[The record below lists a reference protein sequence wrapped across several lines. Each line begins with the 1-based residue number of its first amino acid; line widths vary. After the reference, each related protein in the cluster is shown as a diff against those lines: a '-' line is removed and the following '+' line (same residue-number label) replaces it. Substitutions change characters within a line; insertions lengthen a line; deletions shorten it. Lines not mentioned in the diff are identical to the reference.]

1 MAQAGPPPRILSTE
15 DRATLAVI
23 VRWQRFLLW
32 GVLLNIAI
40 TVGIR
45 FEPLLVIPGL
55 VVVLGLIVVLA
66 NLSRSIGY
74 GVVTRILLCLGLFI
88 PIVSLL
94 ILLTVNGRA
103 TKILKSNGIPVGL
116 MGARANCVTPS
127 T

>member
-1 MAQAGPPPRILSTE
+1 MFHAGPPPRILSAE
-15 DRATLAVI
+15 DRATLAI
-23 VRWQRFLLW
+23 IIRWQRFLLW

-45 FEPLLVIPGL
+45 FEPLLLFPGL
-55 VVVLGLIVVLA
+55 VIVLALIVVLA
-66 NLSRSIGY
+66 NLSKSIGY
-74 GVVTRILLCLGLFI
+74 GFATRILLCLGLFI

-116 MGARANCVTPS
+116 MGARANSITSS